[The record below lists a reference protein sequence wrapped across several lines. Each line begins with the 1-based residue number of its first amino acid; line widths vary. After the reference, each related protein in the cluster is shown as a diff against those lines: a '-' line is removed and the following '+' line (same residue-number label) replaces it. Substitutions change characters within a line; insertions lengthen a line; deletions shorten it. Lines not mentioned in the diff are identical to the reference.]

1 MSLSGLSI
9 LLLLFSLTT
18 AAHAEVLSVGI
29 TPLKPASKL
38 AAEWTPLLDEVGR
51 RAGVTLRFRTAPSI
65 PAFGERLA
73 QGEYDIAYMNP
84 YHYQLY
90 SAQPGYRAF
99 VRERDRPLEGVL
111 IVRKDGRIRNLQDLD
126 GSTLSFPTPL
136 AFAASILTQA
146 ELQKQGIRIKA
157 RYVQSHD
164 SVLKGVAA
172 GSFDAGGTITKVLR
186 TADPQLAGNLRV
198 LHKTALYQPHPFAVH
213 PRISPELGEKLR
225 QAFISLER
233 DETGRKLL
241 ADVAFSGMETANDRD
256 YEDVRKL
263 NLEKLIEAV
272 Q

>member
-1 MSLSGLSI
+1 MSV
-9 LLLLFSLTT
+9 LLLLFCLTSMP
-18 AAHAEVLSVGI
+18 HAEVLSVGI
-29 TPLKPASKL
+29 TPLKAASKL
-38 AAEWTPLLDEVGR
+38 AGEWTPLLDEVGR

-73 QGEYDIAYMNP
+73 RGEYDIAYMNP

-90 SAQPGYRAF
+90 SARPGYRALA
-99 VRERDRPLEGVL
+99 RERDRPLEGVL
-111 IVRKDGRIRNLQDLD
+111 IVRKDGRIKNLRDLD

-146 ELQKQGIRIKA
+146 ELQQQGIRIKA

-172 GSFDAGGTITKVLR
+172 GSFDAGGTILKVLR
-186 TADPQLAGNLRV
+186 TADPRLAGNLRV
-198 LHKTALYQPHPFAVH
+198 LHKTALYQPHPFSVH
-213 PRISPELGEKLR
+213 PRIATELGDKLR

-241 ADVAFSGMETANDRD
+241 ADVAFNGMEAANDRD
-256 YEDVRKL
+256 YDDVRRL

-272 Q
+272 R